1 MTNIRLRDALL
12 GILTS
17 LVSGIALALLLWM
30 LTSIFLYGIQPFL
43 KEGLAVLIENPNLL
57 PESVSPR
64 LGGIGP
70 MLVGSLIVVGLAVLI
85 GFPIGFFTG
94 LYLYEYE
101 HSKIASAC
109 MRMLEIL
116 VEAPTVC
123 YGVVVYFTL
132 VLALRRL
139 AAIFSSLCLVFILVP
154 YLAIQVR
161 DTLRSLPI
169 ELKETCYALGLSTWK
184 TLMML
189 VRASLRA
196 IVANS
201 MISIARILG
210 ETGPLLITAAYY
222 GYWGPWIFNPLAQ
235 APVLTTFIY
244 FAATSPLRKVQLLGW
259 AACLVLTLISMGLF
273 MAARLIGRRRD

>member
-273 MAARLIGRRRD
+273 MAARLIGRRRY

>member
-273 MAARLIGRRRD
+273 IAARLIGRRRD

>member
-57 PESVSPR
+57 PESVSPK

-273 MAARLIGRRRD
+273 IAARLIGRRRD